1 MTKAYIIKDA
11 ITYIEELDSQVSELK
26 DELMELG
33 NNTPPKEETKPAII
47 KGEINITA
55 KEMIKNYGIEPEV
68 KVIPIDDNKLWIK
81 VVYEKKM
88 GGFSQLV
95 ETINRLGLEF
105 SDTNLT
111 TSHGTAV
118 ISSCLEGMSDG
129 CLNVEEARELIMN

>member
-11 ITYIEELDSQVSELK
+11 ITYIEELDSQVSKLK

-55 KEMIKNYGIEPEV
+55 KEMIKNYGIE
-68 KVIPIDDNKLWIK
+68 I
-81 VVYEKKM
+81 KM
-88 GGFSQLV
+88 GGFSKLV

-111 TSHGTAV
+111 TSNGTAV
-118 ISSCLEGMSDG
+118 ISSCLEGMNDG
-129 CLNVEEARELIMN
+129 YLNVQEARELIMN